1 MADAKTQTAN
11 ARTKSRDVAWRR
23 RYEVLL
29 HVAEVVYEHTGCEQ
43 CRQLKWCRHKRP
55 DGTVQLS
62 CMSQK
67 ELART
72 LEKHRVLTQGGKPN
86 WSPTQVKNILNQPTP
101 EPPADVGP
109 LDEFFQ

>member
-1 MADAKTQTAN
+1 MTDAKTQTAN
-11 ARTKSRDVAWRR
+11 ARNKSRDVAWRR
-23 RYEVLL
+23 RYDVLL
-29 HVAEVVYEHTGCEQ
+29 QVAAVVYEHTGCEQ

-72 LEKHRVLTQGGKPN
+72 LDKHKVLTQRNKTS
-86 WSPTQVKNILNQPTP
+86 WSATQVRDILQKDTP
-101 EPPADVGP
+101 VPPVEDGP
-109 LDEFFQ
+109 LDEFFG